1 MTSAVTVLLNYS
13 ADGLRKLSVPSQTV
27 NPGETVKIYLWAKT
41 RADLDGYDLRQGPDT
56 LGRGVLRQYPGQI
69 EEQYFELAGDG
80 ALQDFDWPVVSLASV
95 TAYGNLY
102 ADIDGAVSLVA
113 LPGED
118 VTRLFKLSGNSL
130 ARNVEA
136 GAPKLFGTVRARS
149 NRAPWCLEWAWT
161 VPGGG
166 VTVADNYDFGRTPLL
181 YFDAS
186 VIAAGEGQVLTS
198 LADRLGNLITLSG
211 SLRNWFVPGDTEEE
225 SYEPWIYNGEYS
237 IWHPFG
243 GKGNTAWSG
252 VIPNDAL
259 LQYCCDSFFYKT
271 SEGKHSIRLSASVI
285 KRKRWGL
292 LWIGYSP
299 YMACKAVYS
308 SCLTKTLFVIASGCK
323 SYAIGKTVN
332 GESFRPVGYSQREE
346 ISMVLGGD
354 SADRETDGSNLGAIG
369 SGETEVSLALTA
381 FGGSTYSSFLQK
393 EYTSELYWA
402 AIDNTGYSRNNF
414 AVIGKYPAAIPKLIT
429 VELNANTNV
438 YNIYQNGILVET
450 LPCVE
455 DMGKFSIFP
464 VSVLRFSAAV
474 DHYNNIYD
482 TMGVR
487 YQTHQDIYTAL
498 LFDGLFDTA
507 KRQAIEAYLMAKWG
521 IAA

>member
-211 SLRNWFVPGDTEEE
+211 FMRRWYIAADIENDE
-225 SYEPWIYNGEYS
+225 YELLNYNGEYS
-237 IWHPFG
+237 RYYP
-243 GKGNTAWSG
+243 WSLLTKSWDG
-252 VIPNDAL
+252 IVQTDAKL
-259 LQYCCDSFFYKT
+259 WATYSTFFTK
-271 SEGKHSIRLSASVI
+271 SAHKKSCIRLSSTII
-285 KRKRWGL
+285 KRSLYGSGTGL
-292 LWIGYSP
+292 VNPTIFCNIPYS
-299 YMACKAVYS
+299 VT
-308 SCLTKTLFVIASGCK
+308 LEKTLFFISSGCE
-323 SYAIGKTVN
+323 SYALGRTPSDNYIPCGYDPREIVDLRIGGNTYDNIKHNHSNIVTYLCLSN
-332 GESFRPVGYSQREE
+332 TGGYYYSPGWDKQ
-346 ISMVLGGD
+346 
-354 SADRETDGSNLGAIG
+354 
-369 SGETEVSLALTA
+369 
-381 FGGSTYSSFLQK
+381 YSSTFWWSGPGS
-393 EYTSELYWA
+393 EY
-402 AIDNTGYSRNNF
+402 DTGQNVGTNYF
-414 AVIGKYPAAIPKLIT
+414 IAKGKYPSAILKVYTLEI
-429 VELNANTNV
+429 NASLKAFK
-438 YNIYQNGILVET
+438 IYENGKLVET
-450 LPCVE
+450 LECIE
-455 DMGKFSIFP
+455 DNLHCSSFP
-464 VSVLRFSAAV
+464 ISYLSFATDVY
-474 DHYNNIYD
+474 HYNNTYD

-507 KRQAIEAYLMAKWG
+507 KRQAIEAYLMTKWG